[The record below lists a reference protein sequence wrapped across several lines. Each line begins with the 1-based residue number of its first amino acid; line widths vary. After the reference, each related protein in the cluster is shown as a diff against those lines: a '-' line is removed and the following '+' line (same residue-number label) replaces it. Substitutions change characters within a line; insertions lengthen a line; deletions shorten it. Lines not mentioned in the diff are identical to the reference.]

1 MVLFD
6 NIIGYD
12 QIKRELRQFV
22 DIIKNPDIYKPLG
35 ATLPS
40 GILLNGEPGVGKTML
55 ATAFID
61 ECGVKSYILRRR
73 KPSEDFVNE
82 IRKTFDEAK
91 QDTPSII
98 LLDDMDKFV
107 VEEKNTE
114 EYVVLQACIDEI
126 NGCKVFV
133 IATTNTTRD
142 IPESLLRPGRFDRRF
157 EVFSPNGKD
166 SEKIIRHYMSQK
178 PLSEDMNY
186 EDISKMLSGKTCA
199 ELESVIN
206 EAAINAGFERKSSI
220 EMVHLIR
227 ATLKE
232 AYGVT
237 ENCDELSPEKRE
249 EIAYHEAGHAVIS
262 EVITPGSVG
271 IVSLSSNGGESIGG
285 FMSRCEEFD
294 RRAHRV
300 LVALGGKAA
309 AELKF
314 GKVASGTASD
324 LKKAIRDI
332 NISTSKIGSYGLM
345 NITNLCSSEALDARQ
360 EIISAAELERYMF
373 KAKEIL
379 ACNRDFLDALARAL
393 YDRETLLYSDI
404 KAIRE
409 RFSIVPAVVA

>member
-1 MVLFD
+1 MISFD
-6 NIIGYD
+6 SIIGYD
-12 QIKRELRQFV
+12 KIKRELKQIV
-22 DIIKNPDIYKPLG
+22 DIIKNPHIYASLG
-35 ATLPS
+35 ATMPS

-61 ECGVKSYILRRR
+61 ECGIKAYVLRRR
-73 KPSEDFVNE
+73 RPCDDFVNE
-82 IRKTFDEAK
+82 IRSVFDEAK
-91 QDTPSII
+91 QNTPSVI

-126 NGCKVFV
+126 KDFGVFV
-133 IATTNTTRD
+133 IATTNTTED

-157 EVFSPNGKD
+157 EVHSPNGRD

-178 PLSEDMNY
+178 PLSDDVNY
-186 EDISKMLSGKTCA
+186 EDVSKMLSGKTCA

-206 EAAINAGFERKSSI
+206 EAAINAGYERKSRI
-220 EMVHLIR
+220 EMSHLIS
-227 ATLKE
+227 ATLKK

-237 ENCDELSPEKRE
+237 EKRDELSPEQRE

-271 IVSLSSNGGESIGG
+271 IVSLSSEGRDSKGG
-285 FMSRCEEFD
+285 FMSRCEDFD
-294 RRAHRV
+294 RRAYRI

-314 GKVASGTASD
+314 GKVASGTTSD
-324 LKKAIRDI
+324 LSRAIKDI
-332 NISTSKIGSYGLM
+332 HISTTKIGTYGM
-345 NITNLCSSEALDARQ
+345 ASVNRCPSEALDARQ
-360 EIISAAELERYMF
+360 EIVTLAELERYLF

-379 ACNRDFLDALARAL
+379 ASNREFLDLMAKAL
-393 YDRETLLYSDI
+393 YDRETLLYSDV
-404 KAIRE
+404 KMIRE
-409 RFSIVPAVVA
+409 RCLIVPAIVA